1 MKKEMPLFMLAVA
14 VILFTA
20 ILPKSVLATTRVVV
34 TNTSQC
40 PADAVTNG
48 TCYTSLAVAITAA
61 LAGDAIEI
69 KPGTYHGNFTI
80 NQNITQI
87 SGDETGR
94 TFLTGDGSGTAL
106 TIGNVPGT
114 ISIRRLTFSNAQ
126 VGILVQNSPAVTIT
140 NNAFQVG
147 SNNTAVQLASSPNAN
162 ITNNT
167 FYLDANGII
176 SDQST
181 VTIVNNIFANQQT
194 TAIDARIAVTS
205 ISNNLFF
212 TYGSIGPAISFV
224 TTDTAN
230 YKGNLR
236 DQDPKLV
243 NITSTDQTLW
253 DYHLQATSP
262 CIDTGN
268 ASAGNDSVDSS
279 APDMGAYGGSFA
291 DTIPFQVSNVVL
303 TSPTTSV
310 LSITWNPNNA
320 YTVKGYHVYYG
331 NASGVYNGTAA
342 SEGPSPLLV
351 TGATTTTLSNL
362 PSAGPPATPTG
373 LSISPL
379 NESLAISWT
388 AVPGATGYK
397 VYYAPASL
405 ATPTAFIEVDGATSC
420 LVTNLTNSQWY
431 NVQVSAIS
439 QETTYIAVTAVDKTG
454 LSAGGSTPGA
464 SHESA
469 YSAEVTAGTGTVQE
483 SLLSAVLQEYPDPLI
498 PYPNLPT
505 RQGCFIA
512 TAAFGYYSEPNVQ
525 ALRDFRDRFL
535 VTNGPGRAF
544 VEWYYT
550 HGPVAAAWL
559 NRHPKYKPVVRV
571 VLLPA
576 VGMSLFLTKT
586 SLAMKISTLLLAAC
600 LFVLF
605 FRRKQLSRQGGSR

>member
-1 MKKEMPLFMLAVA
+1 M
-14 VILFTA
+14 
-20 ILPKSVLATTRVVV
+20 
-34 TNTSQC
+34 
-40 PADAVTNG
+40 
-48 TCYTSLAVAITAA
+48 
-61 LAGDAIEI
+61 
-69 KPGTYHGNFTI
+69 
-80 NQNITQI
+80 
-87 SGDETGR
+87 
-94 TFLTGDGSGTAL
+94 
-106 TIGNVPGT
+106 
-114 ISIRRLTFSNAQ
+114 
-126 VGILVQNSPAVTIT
+126 QNSPAVTIT

-147 SNNTAVQLASSPNAN
+147 SNNTAVQLANSPNAN

-181 VTIVNNIFANQQT
+181 VTIVNNIFSNQQT
-194 TAIDARIAVTS
+194 TAIDARIAVTG

-268 ASAGNDSVDSS
+268 ASAGNDSVDGS

-291 DTIPFQVSNVVL
+291 DTIPFQVSGVVL

-310 LSITWNPNNA
+310 LSITWNANNA

-331 NASGVYNGTAA
+331 SASGVYNGTGA

-405 ATPTAFIEVDGATSC
+405 ATPTAFIEVDDATSC

-454 LSAGGSTPGA
+454 LSAGG
-464 SHESA
+464 
-469 YSAEVTAGTGTVQE
+469 
-483 SLLSAVLQEYPDPLI
+483 
-498 PYPNLPT
+498 
-505 RQGCFIA
+505 
-512 TAAFGYYSEPNVQ
+512 
-525 ALRDFRDRFL
+525 
-535 VTNGPGRAF
+535 
-544 VEWYYT
+544 T
-550 HGPVAAAWL
+550 HPRSFA
-559 NRHPKYKPVVRV
+559 RER
-571 VLLPA
+571 
-576 VGMSLFLTKT
+576 LF
-586 SLAMKISTLLLAAC
+586 S
-600 LFVLF
+600 
-605 FRRKQLSRQGGSR
+605 